1 MLYLCTVNC
10 LRVGSSE
17 FIKKLYL
24 WNLVKFPNEIIIYSK
39 LKKKNGFPIMDSNQL
54 GVSLG
59 VINIVLLHIEHDKVA
74 CNHEHFLDKNR
85 FKIRK
90 VAAII
95 ETKDKKWGDVKD
107 LNSIFSLFTLTLRG
121 YSLTHIQLKSP
132 VCSEIWQIH
141 LII

>member
-39 LKKKNGFPIMDSNQL
+39 LKKKNRFPIMDSNQL

-74 CNHEHFLDKNR
+74 CN
-85 FKIRK
+85 
-90 VAAII
+90 
-95 ETKDKKWGDVKD
+95 
-107 LNSIFSLFTLTLRG
+107 
-121 YSLTHIQLKSP
+121 Y
-132 VCSEIWQIH
+132 
-141 LII
+141 